1 MIIILSP
8 AKTLDFSDSSK
19 LAKHISTNAP
29 AFLQK
34 AQMLANELKKFT
46 CQEIAE
52 ICHISPKLAE
62 LNQQR
67 WQNFTEKNYQQAK
80 QAILTFRG
88 DVYKQ
93 LNLANYTEPELNYL
107 QKNVLILSGLYGI
120 LKPFDV
126 ILPYRLEM
134 SSNFAKHN
142 FFIDNLYNFWH
153 NDLTKYCQNYEL
165 IINLASQEYAKVL
178 HKQALNIIDVM
189 FLDYQQNKLKNI
201 GINAKKAR
209 GKTVDLM
216 IKNNIINL
224 DDLKTLKPLNYQ
236 FSLEHSDHKKLI
248 FIR

>member
-8 AKTLDFSDSSK
+8 AKTLDFSDYLK
-19 LAKHISTNAP
+19 LAKNTSSNTPI
-29 AFLQK
+29 FLTK
-34 AQMLANELKKFT
+34 AQILADNLKKFT

-67 WQNFTEKNYQQAK
+67 WQNFRAENYHQAK
-80 QAILTFRG
+80 QAIFTFRG

-93 LNLANYTEPELNYL
+93 LNLANYNKLELDYL

-134 SSNFAKHN
+134 SSNFTKHS

-165 IINLASQEYAKVL
+165 IINLASQEYIKALNKSN
-178 HKQALNIIDVM
+178 LNIIDM
-189 FLDYQQNKLKNI
+189 IFLDYQQNKLKNI

-209 GKTVDLM
+209 GKTADLM
-216 IKNNIINL
+216 IKNNINNL
-224 DDLKTLKPLNYQ
+224 ADLKTLKPLNYQ
-236 FSLEHSDHKKLI
+236 FSLEHSNHKKLI

>member
-8 AKTLDFSDSSK
+8 AKTLDFSDYLK
-19 LAKHISTNAP
+19 LAKNTSSNTPI
-29 AFLQK
+29 FLTK
-34 AQMLANELKKFT
+34 AQILADNLKKFT

-67 WQNFTEKNYQQAK
+67 WQNFRVENYHQAK
-80 QAILTFRG
+80 QAIVTFRG

-93 LNLANYTEPELNYL
+93 LNLANYNKLELDYL

-120 LKPFDV
+120 LKPFDA

-134 SSNFAKHN
+134 SSNFTKHG

-165 IINLASQEYAKVL
+165 IINLASQEYIKALNKSN
-178 HKQALNIIDVM
+178 LNIIDM
-189 FLDYQQNKLKNI
+189 IFLDYQQNKLKNI

-209 GKTVDLM
+209 GKTADLM
-216 IKNNIINL
+216 IKNNINNL
-224 DDLKTLKPLNYQ
+224 ADLKTLKPLNYQ
-236 FSLEHSDHKKLI
+236 FSLEHSNHKKLI